1 MNYQV
6 LIYPVFL
13 VLVFYFLLIRPQKKR
28 ESQINQMRNNLKVG
42 DKIITIGGLY
52 GKVVKIKDDKLTIE
66 LEGSGDKTLIT
77 VAKWGISSIDQSGK
91 LESNK
96 KEENKKDSTRKT
108 TRAKKAEVEAASE
121 EVQDNGGQDVKENS
135 NETEAAVDNDIIDDS
150 EEKQ

>member
-28 ESQINQMRNNLKVG
+28 EGQINQMRNNLKVG

-52 GKVVKIKDDKLTIE
+52 GKVVKIKDDKLTVE

-96 KEENKKDSTRKT
+96 KEEGKKETTRKT
-108 TRAKKAEVEAASE
+108 TRTKKAEAASE
-121 EVQDNGGQDVKENS
+121 EVQDNDGQDVKENFK
-135 NETEAAVDNDIIDDS
+135 ETETAVDNDIIDDS

>member
-1 MNYQV
+1 
-6 LIYPVFL
+6 
-13 VLVFYFLLIRPQKKR
+13 
-28 ESQINQMRNNLKVG
+28 MRNNLKVG

-52 GKVVKIKDDKLTIE
+52 GKVVKIKDDKLTVE

-96 KEENKKDSTRKT
+96 KEEGKKETTRKT
-108 TRAKKAEVEAASE
+108 TRTKKAEAASE
-121 EVQDNGGQDVKENS
+121 EVQDNDGQDVKENFK
-135 NETEAAVDNDIIDDS
+135 ETETAVDNDIIDDS